1 MSWKAL
7 GSAAALVAFGVVVPK
22 WVRAQD
28 TRTVTE
34 PRVPK
39 ACVTLNAALAVV
51 GDSTIAEEDERKLDT
66 QRIQKAIDH
75 CGAGKAVVLAPSGG
89 NRAFL
94 SGPIELRAGVALVVG
109 RGAILFA
116 SRDPREYDITA
127 GVCGTVDRSG
137 KGCRPFI
144 TANRA
149 NGAALMG
156 PGTVDGRGWAT
167 LLGKDFTW
175 WQLAEEAR
183 ADTKLHQNNPRLVHF
198 TRSNDITLYDITLR
212 NSAMFHVMFE
222 RGNGFTAWGVV
233 IDTPEHARN
242 TDGID
247 PSSATNVTITRSWI
261 STGDDNVAIKAGSG
275 GPISNITVSH
285 SHFYSGH
292 GMSVGSE
299 TSGGVRKV
307 RVFDLT
313 IDGADNGL
321 RIKSNSARGGVVED
335 VEYRDVCIRGVK
347 NPVYMDT
354 HYTASAQ
361 TEGTL
366 VPAFR
371 DVALRNVG
379 VSGGKVVTLDGHDS
393 TARLGITFD
402 NVVFDSVAKV
412 KVQASHADVRIGPG
426 AMNLDITGEDV
437 RVIHVPATGGAVQ
450 PAPSCAGRFAPMP
463 PSVEAAASSV
473 RIAQEQVTFSPAA
486 IVDGRQPT
494 GARRAFGP
502 PIFRTIGDALAGLPP
517 NGGARTVIFV
527 RKGRYHEKLTVDRP
541 RVTLR
546 GEDPDSTILTFDAAA
561 ETPAPG
567 GSTYGTRG
575 SYTLRVVAPD
585 FRAESLTIENAW
597 DYRANAAKPDSDKS
611 KFLHGT
617 QGVALMLDLGSDRA
631 SFENVRILGN
641 QDTLFPNSGRSY
653 FHRCVVSGNV
663 DFIFGAGR
671 AVFEDCD
678 IISRDRGSA
687 TNNGYITAASTDSS
701 QNFGFLFLHSRL
713 KKESPAMAKGSVTL
727 GRPWHPFA
735 DPRAI
740 ASVAFVDC
748 WMDDHIGA
756 KGWDRMSS
764 IDSTGTRVWYEP
776 EGARFV
782 EYGSTGPGAIAS
794 PTRRTLDGAE
804 SARYTIT
811 AALGDWSPPR

>member
-1 MSWKAL
+1 
-7 GSAAALVAFGVVVPK
+7 
-22 WVRAQD
+22 
-28 TRTVTE
+28 
-34 PRVPK
+34 
-39 ACVTLNAALAVV
+39 
-51 GDSTIAEEDERKLDT
+51 
-66 QRIQKAIDH
+66 
-75 CGAGKAVVLAPSGG
+75 
-89 NRAFL
+89 
-94 SGPIELRAGVALVVG
+94 
-109 RGAILFA
+109 
-116 SRDPREYDITA
+116 
-127 GVCGTVDRSG
+127 
-137 KGCRPFI
+137 
-144 TANRA
+144 
-149 NGAALMG
+149 MG

-167 LLGKDFTW
+167 LLGKSVTW
-175 WQLAEEAR
+175 WELAEQAR

-198 TRSNDITLYDITLR
+198 TRSDDITLYDIALR

-233 IDTPEHARN
+233 IDTPDHARN

-247 PSSATNVTITRSWI
+247 PSSATNVTITHSWI
-261 STGDDNVAIKAGSG
+261 RTGDDNVAIKAGSG
-275 GPISNITVSH
+275 GPISNVTVSH
-285 SHFYSGH
+285 SHFYTGH

-347 NPVYMDT
+347 NPIYMDT

-402 NVVFDSVAKV
+402 NVVFDSAAKIRV
-412 KVQASHADVRIGPG
+412 DASHADVRVGPG
-426 AMNLDITGEDV
+426 PVNLDFKGEDV
-437 RVIHVPATGGAVQ
+437 RVVHVPAAAG
-450 PAPSCAGRFAPMP
+450 PAQQAPDCARRFIPMRP
-463 PSVEAAASSV
+463 AARSGPRLGVPGAASAS
-473 RIAQEQVTFSPAA
+473 SYAA
-486 IVDGRQPT
+486 VVSSNFNDSDPLKGEY
-494 GARRAFGP
+494 
-502 PIFRTIGDALAGLPP
+502 RTLGEALAGLPP
-517 NGGARTVIFV
+517 NGGGRAVIFV
-527 RKGRYHEKLTVDRP
+527 RNGRYHEKLTVDRP

-546 GEDPDSTILTFDAAA
+546 GESADSTVLTFDAAA
-561 ETPAPG
+561 ETPVPNGG

-597 DYRANAAKPDSDKS
+597 DYRANAAKADSDRT

-653 FHRCVVSGNV
+653 FHRCVVAGNV

-678 IISRDRGSA
+678 IVSRDRGSA
-687 TNNGYITAASTDSS
+687 TNNGYVTAASTDSS
-701 QNFGFLFLHSRL
+701 QNFGFLFLNSRL
-713 KKESPAMAKGSVTL
+713 KKESRAMAKGSVTL

-735 DPRAI
+735 DPRAV
-740 ASVAFVDC
+740 ASVAFIDC

-756 KGWDRMSS
+756 RGWDRMSS
-764 IDSTGTRVWYEP
+764 IDSTGTRVWYDP
-776 EGARFV
+776 ASARLV
-782 EYGSTGPGAIAS
+782 EYRSSGPGAIAS
-794 PTRRTLDGAE
+794 PTRRTLTAAE
-804 SARYTIT
+804 ASRYTIA
-811 AALGDWSPPR
+811 AALGDWVPPR